1 MVNETENST
10 QSDFNGTFYKDYA
23 AVKQKVTPHSVSNVR
38 RHLNSLGV
46 VKVQLAFRRWV
57 SYHVYGVT

>member
-46 VKVQLAFRRWV
+46 VKVQHTFKSRDT
-57 SYHVYGVT
+57 YT

>member
-23 AVKQKVTPHSVSNVR
+23 AVKQKVTPPLDNSKSNPATSGWSDPQTFTF
-38 RHLNSLGV
+38 L
-46 VKVQLAFRRWV
+46 
-57 SYHVYGVT
+57 